1 MPINDLNF
9 YIFGLHAVIGCVTAA
24 VIIVFYSFKVEKV
37 EGISNTF
44 FQAYLLLGVIAWF
57 GNILRDAG
65 ILPVELTWSA
75 SGYVIVNAT
84 LLFSLYEYARR
95 NVIAPLVI
103 TAHLIVIG
111 YFFNTSD
118 YIHLFLAVS
127 YYGIVFSSIVII
139 GQARKAVQT
148 RNVGYAFIAFA
159 AFIVFSSSIIQ
170 IYILKDTQDIE
181 LTYGFA
187 LMHSAIGFIMVGL
200 GFGAILLFDKQK
212 QLTNLAL
219 YDPLTGL
226 MNRRGLDFKLT
237 VSLDS
242 AKRSDKCLSAIAVD
256 IDFFKNINDTY
267 GHDGGD
273 VVLEEIGKLLSSHA
287 RSGDICCR
295 FLGE

>member
-1 MPINDLNF
+1 M
-9 YIFGLHAVIGCVTAA
+9 
-24 VIIVFYSFKVEKV
+24 
-37 EGISNTF
+37 
-44 FQAYLLLGVIAWF
+44 
-57 GNILRDAG
+57 
-65 ILPVELTWSA
+65 
-75 SGYVIVNAT
+75 
-84 LLFSLYEYARR
+84 
-95 NVIAPLVI
+95 
-103 TAHLIVIG
+103 
-111 YFFNTSD
+111 
-118 YIHLFLAVS
+118 AVS

-273 VVLEEIGKLLSSHA
+273 VVLEEIGKLLSTHA

-295 FLGE
+295 FGGEEFIIALPDTESENAIQIAERIRREIAEMQIAFDSRTINLTSSFGVATHCGAIDVDYLLKDADKALYKAKETGRNKVCHSNRIKDCSTH